1 MKILIL
7 YTELAGYTVACIE
20 ALVADRK
27 ADVLLIR
34 YPVNAEAPF
43 RFTFPDTVR
52 IADRRDFGASELEA
66 AVKNFNP
73 EIILCSGW
81 NDKAYTAVCRKW
93 KAKGIPVVLAMDNK
107 WQGTLKQYA
116 ACALAP
122 FTLLKTFSHCWVPG
136 ESQKIYAGKLGFR
149 NDRIATGFYSCDFK
163 HFSEVYSDSVF
174 KSNMHF
180 PHRFVYAGRYYDFK
194 GIQDLWNAFVVFKQA
209 TKSDWKLICL
219 GTGDITPV
227 VHPDIEHKGFLQP
240 DEMAE
245 FMKGGGVFVMPSR
258 IEPWGVVVQE
268 YASAGF
274 PLLVSDCVGA
284 ASAFLHEAKN
294 GYSFTAG
301 DVSSIAKA
309 LEKVSRLSDENLFRM
324 SASSHLLASVF
335 TPEIWADTLLN
346 RFKT

>member
-7 YTELAGYTVACIE
+7 YTELAGYTIACIE

-27 ADVLLIR
+27 ADVLLVR

-43 RFTFPDTVR
+43 RFSFPDTLKIFNR
-52 IADRRDFGASELEA
+52 KDFSENELETQ
-66 AVKNFNP
+66 VKEFKP

-81 NDKAYTAVCRKW
+81 NDKAYTAICRKW

-107 WQGTLKQYA
+107 WQGTVKQYA
-116 ACALAP
+116 ARVLAP
-122 FTLLKTFSHCWVPG
+122 FTLRKTFSHCWVPG
-136 ESQKIYAGKLGFR
+136 ESQKIYAGKLGFSS
-149 NDRIATGFYSCDFK
+149 DKIATGFYACDYK
-163 HFSEVYSDSVF
+163 HFSEVYLNSVF
-174 KSNMHF
+174 KSKERF
-180 PHRFVYAGRYYDFK
+180 PQRFVYAGRYYDFK
-194 GIQDLWNAFVVFKQA
+194 GIEDLWKAFIAFKNE
-209 TKSDWKLICL
+209 TNSDWKLICL

-268 YASAGF
+268 YAAAGF
-274 PLLVSDCVGA
+274 PLLLSDCVGA
-284 ASAFLHEAKN
+284 ASSFLHESKN
-294 GYSFTAG
+294 GYLFKAG
-301 DVSSIAKA
+301 DVKSIADT

-324 SASSHLLASVF
+324 SASSHLMASVF